1 MTSTLLKEAN
11 WLPIGNAII
20 ISQKLTYIAHIWA
33 LAFACSR
40 HIYVG
45 VSLHAHPVPGE
56 SHIQRHIN
64 REVATK
70 DTRITQ
76 KWLFIAQYK
85 ADVTL

>member
-1 MTSTLLKEAN
+1 MS
-11 WLPIGNAII
+11 
-20 ISQKLTYIAHIWA
+20 
-33 LAFACSR
+33 FACSR

-45 VSLHAHPVPGE
+45 ACLHAHPVLGE
-56 SHIQRHIN
+56 SHLQRRAN

-70 DTRITQ
+70 GIGITQ